1 MVVGVIERFRRW
13 KRRTVRIDLPV
24 EPNTI
29 SALSV
34 VASFGVWIAPV
45 PAIAFV
51 LLLDTLDGAV
61 ARARKKT
68 ENGNGK
74 ITDKA
79 CDRYSEFVIFG
90 HYATGNPLLAV
101 LPAINTAMVLLTAKG
116 RTNEYALT
124 FPLRQGLLLYL
135 VLQHLG
141 IRVWA

>member
-1 MVVGVIERFRRW
+1 M
-13 KRRTVRIDLPV
+13 

-34 VASFGVWIAPV
+34 VASFGVGIAPL
-45 PAIAFV
+45 PAIAIV
-51 LLLDTLDGAV
+51 LLLDLLDGAV

-68 ENGNGK
+68 ESKNGK
-74 ITDKA
+74 IADKA

-101 LPAINTAMVLLTAKG
+101 LPVINTAMVLPAVKG
-116 RTNEYALT
+116 RINKYALT

-135 VLQHLG
+135 VLRHLG
-141 IRVWA
+141 IRIWP